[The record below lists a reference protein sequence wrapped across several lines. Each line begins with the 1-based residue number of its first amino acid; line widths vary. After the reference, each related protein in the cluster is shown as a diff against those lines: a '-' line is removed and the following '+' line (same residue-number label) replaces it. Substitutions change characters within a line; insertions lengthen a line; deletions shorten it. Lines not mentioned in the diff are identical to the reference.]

1 VRGVIALVAAALLAS
16 ACAPD
21 ETRVTQAVQTGSVH
35 AMDEAR
41 FWAIVDRTAVHESDP
56 ERQVDALR
64 SELEGLSASDVVAF
78 RNAFEA
84 QLARAYTWDLW
95 AAAYI
100 AHGGAS
106 DDGFEYFRR
115 WMVSRGRTVFERLLA
130 RPDDLP
136 DLLVAGFDGV
146 LEFEEILYVTD
157 EVWAGK
163 TGQDGGEMPG
173 DPASMTLGREPR
185 GEPFQ
190 EDPQH
195 LAQRLPKTWARF
207 GNRPLG

>member
-1 VRGVIALVAAALLAS
+1 MQMIALLAAAFLSS

-21 ETRVTQAVQTGSVH
+21 EMRVQQAVQTGGVR

-41 FWAIVDRTAVHESDP
+41 FWAIVDRTVVHRSDP
-56 ERQVDALR
+56 ERQVEALR
-64 SELEGLSASDVVAF
+64 SELEALSADEVLAF

-95 AAAYI
+95 AVAHV

-115 WMVSRGRTVFERLLA
+115 WMVSRGRAAFEHLLA
-130 RPDDLP
+130 HPDDLP
-136 DLLVAGFDGV
+136 DMLAADVAGV

-157 EVWAGK
+157 EVWSEK
-163 TGQDGGEMPG
+163 TGQDGGEMPF
-173 DPASMTLGREPR
+173 DPTTLTLGRDPR
-185 GEPFQ
+185 GEPFE
-190 EDPQH
+190 EDPEY
-195 LAQRLPKTWARF
+195 LAQRLPKTWAQF

>member
-1 VRGVIALVAAALLAS
+1 MIALVAAALLAS
-16 ACAPD
+16 ACAP
-21 ETRVTQAVQTGSVH
+21 EEPRVQQAVQTGGVQ

-41 FWAIVDRTAVHESDP
+41 FWAIVDRTAGHGSSP
-56 ERQVDALR
+56 ERQVEALR
-64 SELEGLSASDVVAF
+64 SELEALSAEDVAAF

-95 AAAYI
+95 AAAYV

-115 WMVSRGRTVFERLLA
+115 WMVSRGRAVFERLLA

-136 DLLVAGFDGV
+136 DILVAGVEGV

-163 TGQDGGEMPG
+163 TGQDGAEMPV
-173 DPASMTLGREPR
+173 DLTSMTVGGDPR
-185 GEPFQ
+185 GEPFA

>member
-1 VRGVIALVAAALLAS
+1 MIALVAAALLAS

-21 ETRVTQAVQTGSVH
+21 ETRVTRAFQTGSVQ

-56 ERQVDALR
+56 DRQVEALR
-64 SELEGLSASDVVAF
+64 SELEALSVEEVVAF

-115 WMVSRGRTVFERLLA
+115 WMVSKGRAVFERLLA

-136 DLLVAGFDGV
+136 DLPVAAIDGV

-163 TGQDGGEMPG
+163 TGLNGTDMPG

-185 GEPFQ
+185 GEPFD

>member
-1 VRGVIALVAAALLAS
+1 VIALVAAALLAS

-21 ETRVTQAVQTGSVH
+21 ETRVTQAVQTGSVQ

-56 ERQVDALR
+56 DRQVETLR
-64 SELEGLSASDVVAF
+64 RELEALSAEEVVAF

-115 WMVSRGRTVFERLLA
+115 WMVSKGRAVFERLLA

-136 DLLVAGFDGV
+136 DLPVAAVDGV

-157 EVWAGK
+157 EVWAGQ
-163 TGQDGGEMPG
+163 TGLNGADMPG

-185 GEPFQ
+185 GEPFD

>member
-1 VRGVIALVAAALLAS
+1 MIAILAAALLAS
-16 ACAPD
+16 ACAPE
-21 ETRVTQAVQTGSVH
+21 ETRVQPTVQTGGVQ

-41 FWAIVDRTAVHESDP
+41 FWAIVDRTAVYESDP
-56 ERQVDALR
+56 ERQVEALR
-64 SELEGLSASDVVAF
+64 SELEALSAEDVVAF

-84 QLARAYTWDLW
+84 RLVQAYTWDLW
-95 AAAYI
+95 AVAYVV
-100 AHGGAS
+100 HGGAS

-115 WMVSRGRTVFERLLA
+115 WMVSKGRAVFERLLA
-130 RPDDLP
+130 QPDDLA
-136 DLLVAGFDGV
+136 DLLVGEVDGV

-157 EVWAGK
+157 EVWAAK
-163 TGQDGGEMPG
+163 TGRDGSDMPG

-185 GEPFQ
+185 GEPFD
-190 EDPQH
+190 EDPDH

>member
-1 VRGVIALVAAALLAS
+1 MIALVAAALLAS
-16 ACAPD
+16 ACTPD
-21 ETRVTQAVQTGSVH
+21 EPRVQQTVQASGVQ

-41 FWAIVDRTAVHESDP
+41 FWAIVDRTAVHGSDP
-56 ERQVDALR
+56 ERQVEALR
-64 SELEGLSASDVVAF
+64 SELEALSADDVVAF

-95 AAAYI
+95 AVAYVV
-100 AHGGAS
+100 HGGAS

-115 WMVSRGRTVFERLLA
+115 WMVSRGRAVFERLLA

-136 DLLVAGFDGV
+136 DLLVAEVDGV

-163 TGQDGGEMPG
+163 TGQDGADMPG
-173 DPASMTLGREPR
+173 DPASMTMGREPG
-185 GEPFQ
+185 GEPFD

>member
-1 VRGVIALVAAALLAS
+1 MIAILAAALLAS
-16 ACAPD
+16 TCAPD
-21 ETRVTQAVQTGSVH
+21 ETRVQQDSQTSVVH
-35 AMDEAR
+35 AMDEPR

-56 ERQVDALR
+56 ERQVEALR
-64 SELEGLSASDVVAF
+64 SELEALSAEDVVAF

-95 AAAYI
+95 AAASI
-100 AHGGAS
+100 VHGGAS

-115 WMVSRGRTVFERLLA
+115 WMVSQGRAVFERLLA

-136 DLLVAGFDGV
+136 DLLVGEVDGV

-173 DPASMTLGREPR
+173 DPASMTLGSEPR
-185 GEPFQ
+185 GEPFD

-207 GNRPLG
+207 GKRPLG

>member
-1 VRGVIALVAAALLAS
+1 MIALVAAALLAS
-16 ACAPD
+16 ACARD
-21 ETRVTQAVQTGSVH
+21 EPRVQQAGQAGSVQ
-35 AMDEAR
+35 AMDEAH

-56 ERQVDALR
+56 DVQVETLR
-64 SELEGLSASDVVAF
+64 RELEALSAEEVVAF
-78 RNAFEA
+78 RNVFEA
-84 QLARAYTWDLW
+84 QMARAYTWDLW

-115 WMVSRGRTVFERLLA
+115 WMVSKGRAVFERLLA

-136 DLLVAGFDGV
+136 DLPVAAVDGV

-163 TGQDGGEMPG
+163 TGLDGGEMPG

-185 GEPFQ
+185 GEPFD

>member
-1 VRGVIALVAAALLAS
+1 MIAILAAALLAS

-21 ETRVTQAVQTGSVH
+21 ETRTQQAVQTGSVQ
-35 AMDEAR
+35 AMDETR
-41 FWAIVDRTAVHESDP
+41 FWAIVDRTAVHGSDP
-56 ERQVDALR
+56 ERQVEALR
-64 SELEGLSASDVVAF
+64 SELEALSAEDVVAF

-95 AAAYI
+95 AVAYV

-115 WMVSRGRTVFERLLA
+115 WMVSRGRTVFERLLV

-136 DLLVAGFDGV
+136 DLLVAEVDGV

-157 EVWAGK
+157 EVWAAK
-163 TGQDGGEMPG
+163 TGLDGGDMPV
-173 DPASMTLGREPR
+173 DLTSMTVGLQPR
-185 GEPFQ
+185 GEPFD
-190 EDPQH
+190 EDPDH
-195 LAQRLPKTWARF
+195 LAQRLPRTWARF
-207 GNRPLG
+207 GDRPLG

>member
-1 VRGVIALVAAALLAS
+1 MIALVAAALLAS

-21 ETRVTQAVQTGSVH
+21 ETRVTQAVQTGSVQ

-56 ERQVDALR
+56 DRQVETLR
-64 SELEGLSASDVVAF
+64 RELEALSAEEVAAF

-115 WMVSRGRTVFERLLA
+115 WMVSKGRAVFERLLA

-136 DLLVAGFDGV
+136 DLPVAAVDGV

-163 TGQDGGEMPG
+163 TGLNGADMPG

-185 GEPFQ
+185 GEPFD

>member
-1 VRGVIALVAAALLAS
+1 MIALVAAALLAS

-21 ETRVTQAVQTGSVH
+21 ETRVTRAFQTGSVQ

-56 ERQVDALR
+56 DRQVEALR
-64 SELEGLSASDVVAF
+64 SELEALSVEEVVAF

-100 AHGGAS
+100 AHGSAS

-115 WMVSRGRTVFERLLA
+115 WMVSKGRAVFERLLA

-136 DLLVAGFDGV
+136 DLPVAAVDGV

-163 TGQDGGEMPG
+163 TGMDGAEMPG
-173 DPASMTLGREPR
+173 DPASMTWGGEPS
-185 GEPFQ
+185 GEPFD

>member
-1 VRGVIALVAAALLAS
+1 MIVAIAAALLAVTNPS
-16 ACAPD
+16 GGPQAASNH
-21 ETRVTQAVQTGSVH
+21 ETAEGRP
-35 AMDEAR
+35 MDEQT
-41 FWAIVDRTAVHESDP
+41 FWAIIDRTAVHEADP
-56 ERQVDALR
+56 DRQTEALR
-64 SELEGLSASDVVAF
+64 AELEGLTADEVVAF

-95 AAAYI
+95 AVAYV

-115 WMVSRGRTVFERLLA
+115 WMVSKGRAAFEHLVA
-130 RPDDLP
+130 QPDDLP
-136 DLLVAGFDGV
+136 DMLVAEVEGV

-163 TGQDGGEMPG
+163 TGQDVGEMPV
-173 DPASMTLGREPR
+173 DLTSMTLGREPR
-185 GEPFQ
+185 GEAFD
-190 EDPQH
+190 EDPDH